1 MMTESIS
8 EKEIWKLIGYLEV
21 SPARKKTI
29 KSIGKETYK
38 LPSTIT
44 KETKLTSSQVSNAL
58 KDLKSKN
65 LVVCL
70 NESVTKGRLYVC
82 TDLGLKILEKLN

>member
-29 KSIGKETYK
+29 KSIGKET
-38 LPSTIT
+38 I
-44 KETKLTSSQVSNAL
+44 
-58 KDLKSKN
+58 
-65 LVVCL
+65 
-70 NESVTKGRLYVC
+70 
-82 TDLGLKILEKLN
+82 

>member
-1 MMTESIS
+1 MMTKSIS
-8 EKEIWKLIGYLEV
+8 EKEIWQLIGYIEV
-21 SPARKKTI
+21 SQARKKTI
-29 KSIGKETYK
+29 KAIGNETYK

-70 NESVTKGRLYVC
+70 NESVTKGRLYAC